1 MATNFSGAQGFLQ
14 NPLLATLPP
23 DQQQNL
29 LQLQQRQAVGQALL
43 AQGLQPA
50 DYGGANV
57 GGLAY
62 HVSPL
67 NGIAKLVN
75 AYVGNKLS
83 MDAMGQQAQL
93 MSQMWGPAFGL
104 TQGGANA
111 APTDGGQAIDMPPPA
126 AADTAALQG
135 PSAGMGL
142 TQPTPVQLG
151 QAMGAQPNSA
161 PQSTARGALQLPG
174 MTPQQSMAL
183 YSMVGPEGYARI
195 MAQWG
200 SPTDATR
207 MAIAGGVDPA
217 SANRDALFKANYV
230 APNQGT
236 PGTIARDP
244 RTNQPIYYSPSVP
257 DGAQPVFDAS
267 GNLAGVAPLAGAR
280 EAIAGA
286 AQARTAGEG
295 AALPYAGFDAA
306 GNPMPV
312 TNRTAAAMGGGG
324 AAAGAAP
331 NLPQIF
337 MQQETSGGK
346 TDPSNPFQVQ
356 KPTFDRFAQPG
367 ESWNNVA
374 DRNAVAQRMLA
385 KFNQDYGGDV
395 GRIATAYFSGE
406 GNVAPAGS
414 PTPYLKNVSDSN
426 GKSVASYVS
435 DIVRRAGAAPAGG
448 GGAIYA
454 AQPPGV
460 VAAASAAGTN
470 QQSELSKRWSD
481 LTAQNQQAQ
490 SVISNLQNIKGLAT
504 KANLGAAGDKLAFAN
519 SLLSMLGP
527 DAKALGVKASDLTAT
542 DATTA
547 NNLLDKYSSQIVA
560 RLSQSGMGTDAARAI
575 VENANPGRHMNL
587 GAINEAVDNLVGAQQ
602 MVQAK
607 ARVLAPLRNSNDAAG
622 YTNAEL
628 TFDQNADPRIFQ
640 YTGIKDPAARAAFAK
655 NLIAQDPGIVDK
667 IQALQKLGAL
677 K

>member
-1 MATNFSGAQGFLQ
+1 MASNFSGAQGFLQ
-14 NPLLATLPP
+14 NPLIATLSP

-50 DYGGANV
+50 DYGGANI

-67 NGIAKLVN
+67 NGISKLLN

-83 MDAMGQQAQL
+83 MDSMGQQAQL
-93 MSQMWGPAFGL
+93 MGQMYGNAFGM
-104 TQGGANA
+104 TPGSAAA
-111 APTDGGQAIDMPPPA
+111 APSDAGGQSVDIPPPA
-126 AADTAALQG
+126 AADTGALQG
-135 PSAGMGL
+135 PSAGLGL

-151 QAMGAQPNSA
+151 QAMGAPA
-161 PQSTARGALQLPG
+161 PRATAPMAGPMTLPG
-174 MTPQQSMAL
+174 KTPQESMLL
-183 YSMVGPEGYARI
+183 YSMLGPEGYARV
-195 MAQWG
+195 AAAWG
-200 SPTDATR
+200 APTDATR
-207 MAIAGGVDPA
+207 MALAGGLDPA
-217 SANRDALFKANYV
+217 AANRDALFKANYV

-244 RTNQPIYYSPSVP
+244 RTNQPLYYSPNVP

-267 GNLAGVAPLAGAR
+267 GNLAGVAPLRGAAD
-280 EAIAGA
+280 AIASA

-306 GNPMPV
+306 GNPLPV
-312 TNRTAAAMGGGG
+312 TNRTAAAMGGAG
-324 AAAGAAP
+324 AAAGGVP
-331 NLPQIF
+331 NLSQIF
-337 MQQETSGGK
+337 LQQETSGGK
-346 TDPSNPFQVQ
+346 TAPDNPFQIQ
-356 KPTFDRFAQPG
+356 KPTFDRFAQQG

-385 KFNQDYGGDV
+385 KFNQDYDGDL

-414 PTPYLKNVSDSN
+414 PTPYLKNVADSN
-426 GKSVASYVS
+426 GKTVASYVS
-435 DIVRRAGAAPAGG
+435 DIARRAGAASAAG

-460 VAAASAAGTN
+460 VAGASAASTN
-470 QQSELSKRWSD
+470 QQGELSKKWSD

-490 SVISNLQNIKGLAT
+490 SVISNLQNIKTLAG
-504 KANLGAAGDKLAFAN
+504 KAIVGPQSDRLAYAN
-519 SLLSMLGP
+519 SLL
-527 DAKALGVKASDLTAT
+527 ALAGSERAT
-542 DATTA
+542 DMTTA
-547 NNLLDKYSSQIVA
+547 NDLLNKYSNQITA
-560 RLSQSGMGTDAARAI
+560 RLGQGGMGTDAARAI
-575 VENANPGRHMNL
+575 LQSAYPNSHMTQ
-587 GAINEAVDNLVGAQQ
+587 GAINEAADNLIGAQQ

-607 ARVLAPLRNSNDAAG
+607 ARVLAPLRNANDAAG

-640 YTGIKDPAARAAFAK
+640 YTGIKDPVARAVFAK
-655 NLIAQDPGIVDK
+655 NLIAQDPGIVGK
-667 IQALQKLGAL
+667 IQALQQLGAL

>member
-14 NPLLATLPP
+14 NPLIATLAP

-29 LQLQQRQAVGQALL
+29 LQLQQRQMVGQALL

-50 DYGGANV
+50 DYGGANI

-67 NGIAKLVN
+67 NGISKLMN
-75 AYVGNKLS
+75 AYIGNKLS

-93 MSQMWGPAFGL
+93 MGQMYGNAFG
-104 TQGGANA
+104 TTPGAAGA
-111 APTDGGQAIDMPPPA
+111 APAPSDDQSGTVSMPAPT
-126 AADTAALQG
+126 AADTASLQG
-135 PSAGMGL
+135 PSGGMGL

-151 QAMGAQPNSA
+151 QAMGAQPAHAASPMA
-161 PQSTARGALQLPG
+161 GPMTLPG
-174 MTPQQSMAL
+174 KTPQESMLL
-183 YSMVGPEGYARI
+183 YSMLGPEGYARV
-195 MAQWG
+195 AASWG
-200 SPTDATR
+200 APTDATR
-207 MAIAGGVDPA
+207 MAVAGGVDVGA
-217 SANRDALFKANYV
+217 ANRDALFKANYV

-244 RTNQPIYYSPSVP
+244 RTNQPVYYSPNVP

-295 AALPYAGFDAA
+295 SALPYAGFDAA
-306 GNPMPV
+306 GNPLPV
-312 TNRTAAAMGGGG
+312 TNRTAAAMGGGAPG
-324 AAAGAAP
+324 AGASP
-331 NLPQIF
+331 NLSQIF
-337 MQQETSGGK
+337 LQQESSGGK
-346 TDPSNPFQVQ
+346 TAPDNPFQIQ
-356 KPTFDRFAQPG
+356 QATFNRFAQPG

-374 DRNAVAQRMLA
+374 DRNAVAQRMLT
-385 KFNQDYGGDV
+385 KFNQDYGGDI

-426 GKSVASYVS
+426 GKTVASYVS
-435 DIVRRAGAAPAGG
+435 DMVGRAGTAPAAAA
-448 GGAIYA
+448 GAIYA

-460 VAAASAAGTN
+460 VAGASAASTN
-470 QQSELSKRWSD
+470 QQGELSKKWSD
-481 LTAQNQQAQ
+481 LTAQDQQAQ
-490 SVISNLQNIKGLAT
+490 SVISNLQNIKTLAG
-504 KANLGAAGDKLAFAN
+504 KAIVGPQSDRLAYAN
-519 SLLSMLGP
+519 SLLSLAG
-527 DAKALGVKASDLTAT
+527 SERAT
-542 DATTA
+542 DMTTA
-547 NNLLDKYSSQIVA
+547 NDLLNKYSNQITA
-560 RLSQSGMGTDAARAI
+560 RLGQGGMGTDAARAI
-575 VENANPGRHMNL
+575 LQSAYPNSHMTQ
-587 GAINEAVDNLVGAQQ
+587 GAINEAADNLIGAQQ

-640 YTGIKDPAARAAFAK
+640 YTGIKDPTARAAFAK
-655 NLIAQDPGIVDK
+655 NLIAQDPGIVGK
-667 IQALQKLGAL
+667 IQALQQLGAL

>member
-1 MATNFSGAQGFLQ
+1 MASNFSGAQGFLQ
-14 NPLLATLPP
+14 NPLIATLSP

-50 DYGGANV
+50 DYGGANI

-67 NGIAKLVN
+67 NGISKLLN

-83 MDAMGQQAQL
+83 MDSMGQQAQL
-93 MSQMWGPAFGL
+93 MGQMYGNAFG
-104 TQGGANA
+104 TTPGSAAA
-111 APTDGGQAIDMPPPA
+111 APSDAGGQSVDIPPPA
-126 AADTAALQG
+126 AADTGTLQG
-135 PSAGMGL
+135 PSAGLGL

-151 QAMGAQPNSA
+151 QAMGAPA
-161 PQSTARGALQLPG
+161 PRAAAPMAGPMTLPG
-174 MTPQQSMAL
+174 KTPQESMLL
-183 YSMVGPEGYARI
+183 YSMLGPEGYARV
-195 MAQWG
+195 AAAWG
-200 SPTDATR
+200 APTDATR
-207 MAIAGGVDPA
+207 MALAGGLDPA
-217 SANRDALFKANYV
+217 AANRDALFKANYV

-244 RTNQPIYYSPSVP
+244 RTNQPLYYSPNVP

-267 GNLAGVAPLAGAR
+267 GNLAGVAPLRGAAD
-280 EAIAGA
+280 AIASA

-306 GNPMPV
+306 GNPLPV
-312 TNRTAAAMGGGG
+312 TNRTAAAMGGAG
-324 AAAGAAP
+324 AAAGGVP
-331 NLPQIF
+331 NLSQIF
-337 MQQETSGGK
+337 LQQETSGGK
-346 TDPSNPFQVQ
+346 TAPDNPFQIQ
-356 KPTFDRFAQPG
+356 KPTFDRFAQQG

-385 KFNQDYGGDV
+385 KFNQDYGGDL

-414 PTPYLKNVSDSN
+414 PTPYLKNVADSN
-426 GKSVASYVS
+426 GKTVASYVS
-435 DIVRRAGAAPAGG
+435 DIARRAGAASAAG

-460 VAAASAAGTN
+460 VAGASAASTN
-470 QQSELSKRWSD
+470 QQGELSKKWSD

-490 SVISNLQNIKGLAT
+490 SVISNLQNIKTLAG
-504 KANLGAAGDKLAFAN
+504 KAIVGPQSDRLAYAN
-519 SLLSMLGP
+519 SLL
-527 DAKALGVKASDLTAT
+527 ALAGSERAT
-542 DATTA
+542 DMTTA
-547 NNLLDKYSSQIVA
+547 NDLLNKYSNQITA
-560 RLSQSGMGTDAARAI
+560 RLGQGGMGTDAARAI
-575 VENANPGRHMNL
+575 LQSAYPNSHMTQ
-587 GAINEAVDNLVGAQQ
+587 GAINEAADNLIGAQQ

-607 ARVLAPLRNSNDAAG
+607 ARVLAPLRNANDAAG

-640 YTGIKDPAARAAFAK
+640 YTGIKDPVARAVFAK
-655 NLIAQDPGIVDK
+655 NLIAQDPGIVGK
-667 IQALQKLGAL
+667 IQALQQLGAL